1 MSLFCPE
8 ACGCRRGD
16 EDCPL
21 TCPERDEKEP
31 PCPLHQLKT
40 FVVPGKNAFSD
51 GYRCPRRPHAHS
63 FDVGDKGMSAEKI
76 RTILSPAVP
85 TTCAAATTGACLQDG
100 IVDDNCCA
108 PCGHGSCASGYTYAG
123 QFFIDEE
130 MRSSTYPDFGSIC
143 GDLFCGHT
151 CCVPSDEWEGTYDK
165 MKKWANESRIPQ
177 WVLDKAAAAAGD

>member
-1 MSLFCPE
+1 M
-8 ACGCRRGD
+8 
-16 EDCPL
+16 
-21 TCPERDEKEP
+21 
-31 PCPLHQLKT
+31 
-40 FVVPGKNAFSD
+40 VPGKDAFSD
-51 GYRCPRRPHAHS
+51 GYKCPRRPHAHS
-63 FDVGDKGMSAEKI
+63 FDVGNKGMSAEEI

-130 MRSSTYPDFGSIC
+130 MRSSTYPDFGSMC

-177 WVLDKAAAAAGD
+177 WVLDKAAAAGD

>member
-1 MSLFCPE
+1 MYGSME
-8 ACGCRRGD
+8 
-16 EDCPL
+16 
-21 TCPERDEKEP
+21 
-31 PCPLHQLKT
+31 Q
-40 FVVPGKNAFSD
+40 S
-51 GYRCPRRPHAHS
+51 
-63 FDVGDKGMSAEKI
+63 
-76 RTILSPAVP
+76 
-85 TTCAAATTGACLQDG
+85 TTAAAPALGPEEVKFVRKLMATNGDDAQSRDSCLQDG

-130 MRSSTYPDFGSIC
+130 MRSSTYPDFGSMC